1 MFTKLIG
8 PITPTETPAPDR
20 HERKCLICNHP
31 DRDAI
36 EEDFLHWHS
45 PSAIASRFDVTRDSI
60 YRHAHA
66 TRLFSR
72 RAGKIRS
79 VLDLIIEQAESAKVT
94 GDTII
99 SAIRAYCCVTDD
111 GRWIEPP
118 PRQVIVTRRE
128 ELSAVEGLPVMA
140 RSSDV
145 ESLASNLCRNLIA
158 TPTSRNTLNSLA
170 VNETYRSNRN
180 KSGGS
185 AEQKNESDTAR
196 D

>member
-8 PITPTETPAPDR
+8 PLTPTETPAPDR

-79 VLDLIIEQAESAKVT
+79 VLDLIIEQADRVKVT

-99 SAIRAYCCVTDD
+99 RAVRAYSCITDD

-128 ELSAVEGLPVMA
+128 ELPAADLPYGAPSSAQPQV
-140 RSSDV
+140 SSPQ
-145 ESLASNLCRNLIA
+145 NLIA
-158 TPTSRNTLNSLA
+158 TPISRNALNSLA

-185 AEQKNESDTAR
+185 AD
-196 D
+196 